1 MRKNFIFLLAIFVCA
16 LGFPVAFAQSDANTQ
31 TNNDVSVAS
40 SAKADNASEG
50 TIAAALSASDIVRQI
65 GEARRSL
72 STRQASVVSH
82 DQVTLAAF
90 DPATSETRIFSFAK
104 SEFLVKDADLLATA
118 QSGGAVRVHVVRAN
132 GVNTAVTVTDVSS
145 GRSLVPLL
153 VQFPIVK
160 GGAVTEMAYYTS
172 AHPALLSS
180 AITSAGQTYVRQMLD
195 TAAARMAQ
203 GGVMISPD
211 IVDVAEHLCI
221 VEHTDHKRF
230 MNEDQTVL
238 FPEILSL
245 YALNEGNTFRYS
257 VSTAGAG
264 GMIQMIPQTYKGIRQ
279 QHPAVSLQ
287 PDFVTGMRDH
297 ANALE
302 AMLLYMNDTWNKLA
316 ESAEVQNALRNGI
329 ATKPELLAAGYN
341 SNPGRLPLYLK
352 NGGDEWRTLIPAE
365 TQMYLKIYSAVDKT
379 LDLGSD
385 SSSVDGAGKGVQV
398 TGSITRPLGTALVLS
413 WLSQSLSMT
422 SAFFGR
428 IMK

>member
-1 MRKNFIFLLAIFVCA
+1 MCA
-16 LGFPVAFAQSDANTQ
+16 LGSTLASAQSDPNTQ
-31 TNNDVSVAS
+31 TNNVLPAAFSTKVGIPS
-40 SAKADNASEG
+40 NETS
-50 TIAAALSASDIVRQI
+50 AALDIVRQI
-65 GEARRSL
+65 SEARRLL
-72 STRQASVVSH
+72 SARQTSGVSH
-82 DQVTLAAF
+82 DQVSLAAF
-90 DPATSETRIFSFAK
+90 DPATSQTRVFSFAK
-104 SEFLVKDADLLATA
+104 SEFLIKDADLLATA
-118 QSGGAVRVHVVRAN
+118 QPGGPVRVHVVRAN

-195 TAAARMAQ
+195 AAAARMAQ
-203 GGVMISPD
+203 GGVAISPD

-230 MNEDQTVL
+230 MNEDQAVL

-264 GMIQMIPQTYKGIRQ
+264 GMIQMIPRTYEGIRQ
-279 QHPAVSLQ
+279 QHPDVSLQ

-316 ESAEVQNALRNGI
+316 ESAVVQNALRNGI

-341 SNPGRLPLYLK
+341 SNPGRLPLYVK
-352 NGGDEWRTLIPAE
+352 NGGDGWRTLIPAE

-379 LDLGSD
+379 LDLGPD
-385 SSSVDGAGKGVQV
+385 SSVDGTGKGAQV
-398 TGSITRPLGTALVLS
+398 SGSVTRPLGTAAVLS
-413 WLSQSLSMT
+413 WLSQSLSIA
-422 SAFFGR
+422 SPFFGGL
-428 IMK
+428 MK